1 MSNYTQTEIKNI
13 LTKYVEYLQE
23 GPIQYCVSGLD
34 YSSLYPSLIM
44 AYNLSPE
51 YLIVDQDYQK
61 ELANKGYNI
70 HNINFEYNYKDYL
83 GNEKTKDII
92 AWTVR
97 HDETNKENTRF
108 GLYPSILRDLFKQR
122 AEMKKELAIYKDK
135 KEHIEKY
142 ETDYLDNKEYKE
154 CIFKLNYCDTKQKAL
169 KVFMNTFYGVMGN
182 KTSALFQL
190 PLAGGV
196 TSAGQYN
203 LLLVKKYVESLDH
216 KVYYGDS
223 VTGDTPIIIRRNNII
238 SIIPINELN
247 WNNKK
252 YENYNNDKEI
262 IIDNKTEVYTEK
274 GWTIIKKCIR
284 HYTNKKLYRISTQSG
299 IVIVT
304 EDHSLLNEN
313 SEKIKPEECK
323 IGTNLLHWKNIDLEC
338 LETKYN
344 INELINKPSIYCSN
358 QLETQKIYLFLLK
371 YNYRCNIENI
381 LNNNY
386 KITIIKKI
394 QNTIDPSITKIEF
407 VGYSNDYVYD
417 LETDSHHFSAGIG
430 QLVVHNTDSLYISCP
445 KEYYLE
451 TDKQYYTNQIS
462 KTEYN
467 TQLVLITFKA
477 IEDIKVKVNEYLYQN
492 NGTRYLK
499 MSYEEVL
506 YPLAFL
512 SKKKYFGIPHET
524 LPNFKPK
531 DLFIRG
537 LEVKKRGVSE
547 LLRIICSDLM
557 WKSMDLE
564 NTKSLRE
571 LVEDKIKEIF
581 NTKWN
586 LEDFIQTGVW
596 KPDKQNQTLNK
607 FVERMREENKELPVP
622 RERFSY
628 VIVKKY
634 PYKYDY
640 KGRQIPLQKSDK
652 MEYLDIVKKYNY
664 EIDLKYYFDN
674 QLTGQFARLITYDPE
689 FEIIINNDID
699 EDKTYNQCQKYV
711 LKLAD
716 QYNNNYKDRNKIF
729 KKVYKEINN
738 KYKEIT
744 TTKKIYDKKYNF
756 LLNTKYKIKE
766 IDNNNIYEILNYNI
780 EEYIKTINHEI
791 ENISKNLLNK
801 YKNNKVII
809 QKLYNTDSKSY
820 YIVQISSLTNKL
832 NNLIQK
838 ILNLITQ
845 YNLSEYIFNIDN
857 MNIINL
863 VNHIRKKYNLDD
875 ICNST
880 EEITDIYELIKEDE
894 LNIDLDDLNLYIKID
909 KNILEEIFNIYILI
923 LSIKKNILIHNYI
936 YNKYYANI
944 NSNKNYIEKPY
955 NFKL

>member
-1 MSNYTQTEIKNI
+1 MSNYTEKEI
-13 LTKYVEYLQE
+13 LEKYIEYLNE
-23 GPIQYCVSGLD
+23 NPIQYCVSGLD

-51 YLIVDQDYQK
+51 YLITNK
-61 ELANKGYNI
+61 EYKDELEQKGYNI

-83 GNEKTKDII
+83 GNDKTKDII

-97 HDETNKENTRF
+97 HNESNKENSMF

-142 ETDYLDNKEYKE
+142 ETDYLNNKEYKE
-154 CIFKLNYCDTKQKAL
+154 CVFKLIYCDTKQKAL

-203 LLLVKKYVESLDH
+203 LLLVKKYVESLNH
-216 KVYYGDS
+216 KVYYGD
-223 VTGDTPIIIRRNNII
+223 
-238 SIIPINELN
+238 
-247 WNNKK
+247 
-252 YENYNNDKEI
+252 
-262 IIDNKTEVYTEK
+262 
-274 GWTIIKKCIR
+274 
-284 HYTNKKLYRISTQSG
+284 
-299 IVIVT
+299 
-304 EDHSLLNEN
+304 
-313 SEKIKPEECK
+313 
-323 IGTNLLHWKNIDLEC
+323 
-338 LETKYN
+338 
-344 INELINKPSIYCSN
+344 
-358 QLETQKIYLFLLK
+358 
-371 YNYRCNIENI
+371 
-381 LNNNY
+381 
-386 KITIIKKI
+386 
-394 QNTIDPSITKIEF
+394 
-407 VGYSNDYVYD
+407 
-417 LETDSHHFSAGIG
+417 
-430 QLVVHNTDSLYISCP
+430 TDSLYISCP

-451 TDKQYYTNQIS
+451 LDKQYYTNQIT
-462 KTEYN
+462 KEEYN
-467 TQLVLITFKA
+467 TQLVLKTFQA
-477 IEDIKVKVNEYLYQN
+477 IEDIKIKVNEYLYN
-492 NGTRYLK
+492 DNGTKYLK

-531 DLFIRG
+531 DLFIKG

-547 LLRIICSDLM
+547 LLRIICMDLM
-557 WKSMDLE
+557 WKSMDLD

-571 LVEDKIKEIF
+571 LVENKIKELF

-586 LEDFIQTGVW
+586 LEDFIQTGLW

-607 FVERMREENKELPVP
+607 FVERMKEENKELPVP
-622 RERFSY
+622 RERFNY

-756 LLNTKYKIKE
+756 LLNTNYKIKE

-820 YIVQISSLTNKL
+820 YIVQISNLTNKL

-880 EEITDIYELIKEDE
+880 EEINDIYELIKEDE

>member
-1 MSNYTQTEIKNI
+1 
-13 LTKYVEYLQE
+13 
-23 GPIQYCVSGLD
+23 
-34 YSSLYPSLIM
+34 
-44 AYNLSPE
+44 
-51 YLIVDQDYQK
+51 
-61 ELANKGYNI
+61 
-70 HNINFEYNYKDYL
+70 
-83 GNEKTKDII
+83 
-92 AWTVR
+92 
-97 HDETNKENTRF
+97 
-108 GLYPSILRDLFKQR
+108 
-122 AEMKKELAIYKDK
+122 
-135 KEHIEKY
+135 
-142 ETDYLDNKEYKE
+142 
-154 CIFKLNYCDTKQKAL
+154 
-169 KVFMNTFYGVMGN
+169 MNTFYGVMGN

-247 WNNKK
+247 WNDKK
-252 YENYNNDKEI
+252 YEKYNNDKEI

-371 YNYRCNIENI
+371 YNYRCNIETI

-394 QNTIDPSITKIEF
+394 QNTIDTSITKIEF

-607 FVERMREENKELPVP
+607 FVERMKEENKELPVP

-674 QLTGQFARLITYDPE
+674 QLTGQFARLITYDSE
-689 FEIIINNDID
+689 FEIIIDSNID
-699 EDKTYNQCQKYV
+699 EDKTYSQCQKYV

-716 QYNNNYKDRNKIF
+716 KYNNNYKDRNKIF
-729 KKVYKEINN
+729 KKVYKEINT
-738 KYKEIT
+738 KYSDIKER
-744 TTKKIYDKKYNF
+744 KNIYDKKYKV
-756 LLNTKYKIKE
+756 LLNTKYKIKDDE
-766 IDNNNIYEILNYNI
+766 KNIFEILNYNI
-780 EEYIKTINHEI
+780 EEYIKNNNHEI
-791 ENISKNLLNK
+791 ETISNNIISKYNK
-801 YKNNKVII
+801 DKQSLHKIYNNE
-809 QKLYNTDSKSY
+809 NKSY
-820 YIVQISSLTNKL
+820 YTRQLKNLNKKY
-832 NNLIQK
+832 NDLIQE
-838 ILNLITQ
+838 ILNIITTH
-845 YNLSEYIFNIDN
+845 NLTEYLFNIDN
-857 MNIINL
+857 INIINV

-875 ICNST
+875 ICNSS
-880 EEITDIYELIKEDE
+880 EEINDIYDLIVEED
-894 LNIDLDDLNLYIKID
+894 LNIDLENLNLYIKID
-909 KNILEEIFNIYILI
+909 QEILDKLYNIYILI
-923 LSIKKNILIHNYI
+923 LTVKKNIIIHNSI
-936 YNKYYANI
+936 YNKYYANL
-944 NSNKNYIEKPY
+944 NSNRNYIEKPH